1 MSHASL
7 RAHEQKRKATTHPVK
22 TAFILGAATLI
33 STLSIAQ
40 DGKWIS
46 LFNGKDLSGWKQLNG
61 KALYKVENGTITGTT
76 VAGEPNSFLATE
88 KDYGDFIL
96 ELDLKVA
103 DDMNSGIQIRSE
115 SNAGYQ
121 NGRVHGYQVEV
132 DPSDR
137 AWSGGI
143 YDEARRG
150 WLYPLTYNPAAQ
162 KAFKHG
168 DWNHYHIECIGNSIR
183 TWVND
188 VPAANLVDDMTA
200 KGFIALQVHA
210 ISEKE
215 KAGEQI
221 HWRNIRIQTGKL
233 KPRPMDNIYV
243 VNTIPNTLS
252 PQEKKNGVSLLWDGK
267 TSQGWRGIY
276 KKTFP
281 EKGWEI
287 KDGVLTIQGSNG
299 QEEGLG
305 GDIVTD
311 KEYTAFD
318 LHFEFKLT
326 PGANSGVKYFVKE
339 SYDSK
344 GKSGIG
350 LEYQVLDDER
360 HPDAKLGR
368 DGNRTLASLYDL
380 IPRKIT
386 DKRALKPIG
395 EWNEGRIVVYPDNRV
410 EHYLNGFKVLEYV
423 KGSDDFKHLV
433 SISKYKNWPN
443 FGLWKE
449 GHIMLQDHGNT
460 VSYRNLKIKEL

>member
-1 MSHASL
+1 
-7 RAHEQKRKATTHPVK
+7 
-22 TAFILGAATLI
+22 
-33 STLSIAQ
+33 
-40 DGKWIS
+40 
-46 LFNGKDLSGWKQLNG
+46 
-61 KALYKVENGTITGTT
+61 
-76 VAGEPNSFLATE
+76 
-88 KDYGDFIL
+88 
-96 ELDLKVA
+96 
-103 DDMNSGIQIRSE
+103 
-115 SNAGYQ
+115 
-121 NGRVHGYQVEV
+121 
-132 DPSDR
+132 
-137 AWSGGI
+137 
-143 YDEARRG
+143 
-150 WLYPLTYNPAAQ
+150 
-162 KAFKHG
+162 
-168 DWNHYHIECIGNSIR
+168 
-183 TWVND
+183 VND

-368 DGNRTLASLYDL
+368 NGNRTLASLYDL

-433 SISKYKNWPN
+433 SISKYKDWPN